1 MLLLYRGNGC
11 DFIHV
16 YLPYTI
22 PDVSN
27 NWTLLHYHQLWFH
40 YRSLAFTKISVPWSL
55 NKNHVSPPFCF
66 FCVSG
71 NLNLDAGCRYNLYEA
86 SHATGCLQGSWI
98 MMTGSSNTLL
108 EFLVLFLL
116 FRRFQGTKKRFLL
129 LQSNKKR
136 AREEE
141 VWEKLNMRVAR
152 FFRGNITTWRCIRGI
167 LRFLPS
173 KISWANIRFCW
184 HCPKQIKVKTN
195 TSSSACALKG
205 SWFWRFWKPRQSW
218 GLLRDSCT
226 TSLSYSWL
234 YGLLIFMKNKKGI
247 KHWVTN

>member
-40 YRSLAFTKISVPWSL
+40 YRSLASTKISVPWSL
-55 NKNHVSPPFCF
+55 NKNHLHVSPPFCVF

-108 EFLVLFLL
+108 EFLVLFLFSAG
-116 FRRFQGTKKRFLL
+116 FREQKTGFVCKATKKTRKREGSLGEA
-129 LQSNKKR
+129 QKK
-136 AREEE
+136 
-141 VWEKLNMRVAR
+141 RVAR
-152 FFRGNITTWRCIRGI
+152 FFRGNITTWRCILGATGWNFPPKFMERTLDFVGI
-167 LRFLPS
+167 
-173 KISWANIRFCW
+173 
-184 HCPKQIKVKTN
+184 
-195 TSSSACALKG
+195 AL
-205 SWFWRFWKPRQSW
+205 
-218 GLLRDSCT
+218 
-226 TSLSYSWL
+226 
-234 YGLLIFMKNKKGI
+234 NK
-247 KHWVTN
+247 